1 MSFGQSIL
9 TVLALIVI
17 TFLVLSANRIVTQS
31 LQDELTGEAYNQ
43 AGEIANDLIN
53 EALKKKFDDPTVVIS
68 VKLPS
73 PPYPANYW
81 KSHKLYDFYQDTIDF
96 TKTASFGPSSAEKT
110 AVPLPDRYPYK
121 SITGYDDF
129 DDYDKY
135 QRIVD
140 TPIMKGFVVNCTV
153 SYIESGAMNTPIIGR
168 TWYKRLLITVSQ
180 PTYLPNALT
189 FSTFMTY

>member
-9 TVLALIVI
+9 SILALVVI
-17 TFLVLSANRIVTQS
+17 TFLVVSANRIVTQS

-43 AGEIANDLIN
+43 AGEIASDLIN
-53 EALKKKFDDPTVVIS
+53 EALKKKFDDPTVILSFHVS
-68 VKLPS
+68 HS
-73 PPYPANYW
+73 PYTIYY
-81 KSHKLYDFYQDTIDF
+81 HLYDFYQDTTDF
-96 TKTASFGPSSAEKT
+96 TKTVSFGPSPTEKT
-110 AVPLPDRYPYK
+110 AVPLPDRYPPYK

-140 TPIMKGFVVNCTV
+140 TPIMTGFVVNCTV
-153 SYIESGAMNTPIIGR
+153 SYINNVDMNTPIIGR
-168 TWYKRLLITVSQ
+168 TYYKRLLITVSQ

>member
-53 EALKKKFDDPTVVIS
+53 EALKKKFDDPKVPHTTNG
-68 VKLPS
+68 KT
-73 PPYPANYW
+73 YY
-81 KSHKLYDFYQDTIDF
+81 LYDFYQDTTDF
-96 TKTASFGPSSAEKT
+96 TKTISLGPTENASLNVHEKT
-110 AVPLPDRYPYK
+110 LVPLPDTYPYK
-121 SITGYDDF
+121 SIAGYDDF
-129 DDYDKY
+129 DDYNGY
-135 QRIVD
+135 RRIVD
-140 TPIMKGFVVNCTV
+140 TPVLKGFVVNCTV
-153 SYIESGAMNTPIIGR
+153 AYIESGAMNTPIIGR
-168 TWYKRLLITVSQ
+168 TYYKRLLITVSQ

-189 FSTFMTY
+189 YSTFMTY